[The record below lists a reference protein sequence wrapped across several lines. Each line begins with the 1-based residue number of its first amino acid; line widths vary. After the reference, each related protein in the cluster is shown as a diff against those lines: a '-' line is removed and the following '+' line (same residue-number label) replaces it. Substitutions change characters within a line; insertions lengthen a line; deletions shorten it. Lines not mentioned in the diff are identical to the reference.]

1 MIATCVRKRQ
11 TEHWGR
17 HLTKRSLLFALVFAL
32 AFSVSAILAA
42 ARQANPHLPPLLSDA
57 AGRLKVG
64 SNKLFPAE
72 FAIAVAAAARA
83 TNTDPAFLFALAARS
98 RFAADAYGANA
109 GRDPDA
115 PVGGPYAYGSAHWLN
130 DLAMYGKD
138 AGYPDLAMAITRL
151 PSGALVIA
159 DPELRVRAMTARTDP
174 YLSSFLAAKAWQRAR
189 RELRARRVPSRGLV
203 MIAFIA
209 GVRFAEQLAE
219 RYDKTPTE
227 LLETSVHADSDVLL
241 IMTGLPARDVRMD
254 AEWTIGNFIDE
265 VTALLRSETSVYSA
279 ARRIDVPDGYR
290 PRKLDIP
297 KPQFQPILPMA
308 HRTA

>member
-1 MIATCVRKRQ
+1 M
-11 TEHWGR
+11 
-17 HLTKRSLLFALVFAL
+17 KRSLLFTLVLAL
-32 AFSVSAILAA
+32 ACFASVFLAV

-57 AGRLKVG
+57 AGKLKVG

-72 FAIAVAAAARA
+72 FATAVAAAAQA
-83 TNTDPAFLFALAARS
+83 TDTDPALLFALAARS
-98 RFAADAYGANA
+98 RFATDAYGANA

-138 AGYPDLAMAITRL
+138 AGYSDLAMAVTRS

-189 RELRARRVPSRGLV
+189 RELRARRATSHGLV
-203 MIAFIA
+203 MVAFLG
-209 GVRFAEQLAE
+209 GVQFAEKLAE
-219 RYDKTPTE
+219 RHDKNPTE

-241 IMTGLPARDVRMD
+241 IMTGLPARDTRMD
-254 AEWTIGNFIDE
+254 AEWTTGNFIDE
-265 VTALLRSETSVYSA
+265 VTALLRDEISSYSA
-279 ARRIDVPDGYR
+279 ARRIDVPKGYR
-290 PRKLDIP
+290 PRKLDVP
-297 KPQFQPILPMA
+297 KPQPQPIVPMA
-308 HRTA
+308 YMTA